1 VKFLPLP
8 RNGNLRAY
16 AGGARAIAYL
26 GEYSRGRRKNGKENL
41 CFFNGDADFINDQSH
56 LGRREKRRKGRYI
69 RGNCCHCQSN
79 RGAGKGGCKLDYGNY
94 TEKEIENKKAKT
106 VLEVL
111 RGVPG
116 LDVVQTGGPGR
127 LTRILIRGAKSEHTL
142 FMIDGVEMNDPMEPG
157 RSYDLSKLTV
167 DNIERIEILRGPQST
182 LYGSDAIGGVI
193 NIITKKGEGKPK
205 FFLSGEGGTYYT
217 FREAAGLSGGTKWV
231 NYSLSISRFD
241 TKGFSAAD
249 KKYGNREKDGHENTS
264 LSARLGFT
272 PKENLEVDFI
282 LRYIDAKTDLDQGGG
297 RGKDDP
303 NSVFDSRQLFF
314 RTQGKLLLFSGLW
327 EQKLGFSL
335 SDHDRDYRDDKDAQH
350 PYDSSRGFYD
360 GKMWKVDWQHNLY
373 LHKTN
378 TLTFGVEYEKER
390 GESEYSWESAWGPGK
405 SVFPEKSANIKG
417 LYILDKVALYESLF
431 ATLGI
436 RVDDHSRFGS
446 ETTYRIAPAY
456 LFKKT
461 GTKIKATY
469 GTGFKVPSLY
479 QLYAPATAWGP
490 IGNENLK
497 PEKSKG
503 WDAGVE
509 QYLFKDRLK
518 LGATYFRNDF
528 EDLIDF
534 DWAKGYVNIAKAKTE
549 GAEIFASVR
558 PIEDLTIGASYTY
571 TDTEDKKTGKRLLRR
586 PLRKGSLNL
595 NYRFL
600 NKGNANLDV
609 IYVGKRDDWA
619 PYPKRGEVGGYTLV
633 NLAASYDIFKNIQV
647 FGRVENLF
655 DRKYEDVWGYGTPG
669 LSLFGGIK
677 ISF

>member
-1 VKFLPLP
+1 MKRLLNCIVGLLACLFMSLFTLVYAQEKTGVVEMKEVVVTASRLEET
-8 RNGNLRAY
+8 LRYSPDSVTVVTEDEIQKKGEKTVIDVLRDVPGVSIAQY
-16 AGGARAIAYL
+16 GQFGGGASIY
-26 GEYSRGRRKNGKENL
+26 
-41 CFFNGDADFINDQSH
+41 
-56 LGRREKRRKGRYI
+56 
-69 RGNCCHCQSN
+69 
-79 RGAGKGGCKLDYGNY
+79 
-94 TEKEIENKKAKT
+94 
-106 VLEVL
+106 L
-111 RGVPG
+111 RG
-116 LDVVQTGGPGR
+116 TNN
-127 LTRILIRGAKSEHTL
+127 AHTL
-142 FMIDGVEMNDPMEPG
+142 IMIDGVRVGDPMATDG
-157 RSYDLSKLTV
+157 KMSISDLSTN
-167 DNIERIEILRGPQST
+167 NIERIEVVRGAQSV

-205 FFLSGEGGTYYT
+205 FFLSGEGGTYHTY
-217 FREAAGLSGGTKWV
+217 RGAAGLSGGTKWV
-231 NYSLSISRFD
+231 NYSLGISHFD
-241 TKGFSAAD
+241 TKGFSAAH
-249 KKYGNREKDGHENTS
+249 KKYGNTEKDGHKNTS
-264 LSARLGFT
+264 FSTRLGFT
-272 PKENLEVDFI
+272 PSEYLDIDFI
-282 LRYIDAKTDLDQGGG
+282 VRYIDTKTDLDQGGG

-303 NSVFDSRQLFF
+303 NFVSDSRQLFF
-314 RTQGKLLLFSGLW
+314 RTQGRLLLLNGLW

-335 SDHDRDYRDDKDAQH
+335 SDHDREYSDKKDAQH

-360 GKMWKVDWQHNLY
+360 GRVWKVDWQHNLY

-378 TLTFGVEYEKER
+378 TLTLGVEYEKEK
-390 GESEYSWESAWGPGK
+390 GESEYSWESVWGPGK
-405 SVFPEKSANIKG
+405 SIFPEKSAYTKG
-417 LYILDKVALYESLF
+417 LYIQDKIALYESFF

-469 GTGFKVPSLY
+469 GTGFKAPSLY
-479 QLYAPATAWGP
+479 QLYALATARGP

-509 QYLFKDRLK
+509 QYLFKDRVT

-571 TDTEDKKTGKRLLRR
+571 TDTEDKKTGKRFLRR
-586 PLRKGSLNL
+586 PPHKGSLNL

-600 NKGNANLDV
+600 NKGNASLDL

-647 FGRVENLF
+647 FGRIENLF
-655 DRKYEDVWGYGTPG
+655 DRKYEEVWGYGTAG
-669 LSLFGGIK
+669 FSLFGGIK
-677 ISF
+677 MSF